1 MQAMNDSN
9 FNTSPLFRNGI
20 LVLLLLTV
28 ALIVHNIFG
37 ENGFLALRR
46 QQKELHALEQ
56 KLQQLKQE
64 NEQLGKENQ
73 SLKSDPAAIERLAR
87 EQMHL
92 AKRGEKIYTRS
103 DQAPANPPPAPAK
116 GNAAQP

>member
-1 MQAMNDSN
+1 MSDSN
-9 FNTSPLFRNGI
+9 FNTTPLLRNGI
-20 LVLLLLTV
+20 LVLLLMTV

-46 QQKELHALEQ
+46 QQKEVHTLEQ
-56 KLQQLKQE
+56 KLQQLRQE

-73 SLKSDPAAIERLAR
+73 SLKSDPEAIERLAR

-92 AKRGEKIYTRS
+92 AKRGEKIYTRT
-103 DQAPANPPPAPAK
+103 DQAPANPAPAPSK
-116 GNAAQP
+116 GTPSQP